1 MKTWIRPMVVEDNLV
16 ANARVAE
23 SVCYGLSCSV
33 GKEGSKKAP
42 YGFQW
47 KQNESNGVTHKSSGT
62 GNCSDANANRIITG
76 DGGVFYGSRI
86 GEKSSDQGWLP
97 AYIDKYYDEN
107 HNGKVDTGDV
117 IYWHTTN
124 DNNITWNHWGRVLG
138 TSANHPNHS

>member
-33 GKEGSKKAP
+33 GKLGANKAP

-47 KQNESNGVTHKSSGT
+47 NQYESRGVTHKSSGK
-62 GNCSDANANRIITG
+62 GNCSDPDANRIITG
-76 DGGVFYGSRI
+76 NGGVFDGAQI

-97 AYIDKYYDEN
+97 AYIDKYYDED
-107 HNGKVDTGDV
+107 HDGKVDTGDV

-124 DNNITWNHWGRVLG
+124 KSNTTWNHWGRVLG
-138 TSANHPNHS
+138 TRANHPNHS